1 MRCHRLRLDLRGW
14 GFGESNL
21 TRRWLWIAT
30 MEDDKTPSRVLGPMV
45 YLNLSFPV
53 LGCVY

>member
-1 MRCHRLRLDLRGW
+1 MRRHRLRLDLRGW